1 LELSGRKLHYLL
13 VSVLEVRMETF
24 GYTFM
29 KNSHTLNIPVDI
41 SISFKKGK
49 EIMSVKLNVVSE
61 LHHSVLL

>member
-1 LELSGRKLHYLL
+1 
-13 VSVLEVRMETF
+13 METF